1 MSQGIDGLAGL
12 AQMGLHNLEKKPQTE
27 EEVQQQFERIL
38 AQTLM
43 AQVRKTLEDSSL
55 FQGQAGQF
63 AYLFDQA
70 MADKIVEAGG
80 FGLTTEY
87 TPAPR
92 PTPTIHRGSS
102 EHTHRK
108 RADNAFRVSSAF
120 GLRNDPFTGAT
131 RQHSGIDLAAP
142 RGTSI
147 EAVRGGTVQF
157 AGTKGGYGN
166 IVIIDHGDGLTTRYA
181 HCDRLDVT
189 EGDTVSAGTPI
200 GTVGSTGRATGPHLH
215 FEVRQDGNA
224 VDPENFLDRFPLK
237 HPDNDPTTPIPEWQD
252 SK

>member
-1 MSQGIDGLAGL
+1 MSQSIDAIAGL
-12 AQMGLHNLEKKPQTE
+12 AQLSSGGLDKKPQTK
-27 EEVQQQFERIL
+27 EEVQQHFEKIL

-43 AQVRKTLEDSSL
+43 AQVRKTLEESSM

-63 AYLFDQA
+63 AYLFDEA

-87 TPAPR
+87 NPAPR
-92 PTPTIHRGSS
+92 PTPTLMRGDSG
-102 EHTHRK
+102 HAHRK

-120 GLRNDPFTGAT
+120 GLRNDPFTGAA

-147 EAVRGGTVQF
+147 EAVRDGIIQF
-157 AGTKGGYGN
+157 AGKKGGYGN
-166 IVIIDHGDGLTTRYA
+166 IVIVDHGDGLTTRYA
-181 HCDRLDVT
+181 HCDTLNVS
-189 EGDTVSAGTPI
+189 EGDIIRAGTPI
-200 GTVGSTGRATGPHLH
+200 GTVGSTGRATGSHLH

-237 HPDNDPTTPIPEWQD
+237 AIENDPTDPVTERQET
-252 SK
+252 K